1 MVGETTNFLG
11 YKLRRVSSHA
21 MATLASDLRPTGLK
35 SSEVTILLEIRANPK
50 ITSSEI
56 GRKLGI
62 KRANMT
68 PVMAKLI
75 KDGLVNSSA
84 LNGRS
89 FGLVLSE
96 EGQRVCK
103 DSFDLISLHDDR
115 YFSSL
120 TEEERKQ
127 LFQILSKVLAAQGV

>member
-1 MVGETTNFLG
+1 MGGVTSKFLG
-11 YKLRRVSSHA
+11 YKLRRVSSLA
-21 MATLASDLRPTGLK
+21 MATLANDLGPLKLK
-35 SSEVTILLEIRANPK
+35 SSEVTILLEIREHPQ

-75 KDGLVNSSA
+75 EQGYVTSSA

-89 FGLVLSE
+89 QGLSLTA
-96 EGQRVCK
+96 EGEAICIK
-103 DSFDLISLHDDR
+103 SYALIESHDES
-115 YFSSL
+115 YFSALS
-120 TEEERKQ
+120 TDERAQ
-127 LFQILSKVLAAQGV
+127 LYLMLGKIWDHHTD